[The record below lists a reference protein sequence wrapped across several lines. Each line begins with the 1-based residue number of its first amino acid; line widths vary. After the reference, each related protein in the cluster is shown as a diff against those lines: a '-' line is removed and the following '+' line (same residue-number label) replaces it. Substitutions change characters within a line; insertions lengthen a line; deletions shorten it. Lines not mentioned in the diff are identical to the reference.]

1 MSNPNIKGDPT
12 DRTYKS
18 WDDNVKKVVIDLRKS
33 PDVLLNK
40 FKTVTGIEIPK
51 RQKSTGL
58 FKRSGVAESILFE
71 TLLSEA
77 AIDTKLASI
86 GVTDDAI
93 RKNKVEVMAMLADM
107 YNLKSTDIPD
117 FKKLTPDEQKQ
128 FKTITGELDDA
139 ISKQQSSDVKQIAK
153 DIESNTSLKT
163 ALSRINNYDE
173 FEALVLGMA
182 ALVNPNFAKQKQD
195 IKSALSSLSNKIKA
209 MNEESKTP
217 TDTQGVYKI
226 IDTLKLLRTHLQNV
240 NTRQE
245 FEELV
250 FALLPHIDPTGA
262 ITKDKNKLANAIV
275 SASNRNS
282 LKDTKPVDLD
292 RLGR

>member
-1 MSNPNIKGDPT
+1 MEQYSNDFSKIDYNNIVLSYIGKNIKPRFILGET
-12 DRTYKS
+12 TYPISCEIDNCIAPFGIDNAYGKMYMKVS
-18 WDDNVKKVVIDLRKS
+18 IYDNGKLIHFLKNIDD
-33 PDVLLNK
+33 
-40 FKTVTGIEIPK
+40 T
-51 RQKSTGL
+51 
-58 FKRSGVAESILFE
+58 
-71 TLLSEA
+71 
-77 AIDTKLASI
+77 
-86 GVTDDAI
+86 
-93 RKNKVEVMAMLADM
+93 
-107 YNLKSTDIPD
+107 
-117 FKKLTPDEQKQ
+117 
-128 FKTITGELDDA
+128 

-163 ALSRINNYDE
+163 ALSRINSYDE

-209 MNEESKTP
+209 MNEESETP

-226 IDTLKLLRTHLQNV
+226 INTLKLLKTHLENV
-240 NTRQE
+240 NSRQE
-245 FEELV
+245 FEELI

-282 LKDTKPVDLD
+282 LRDTRPIDLD
-292 RLGR
+292 QLGR